1 MGTEVFGVDI
11 DVDVEVPE
19 FVGEVLGADVDEE
32 VVVDVDVDVDVEAE
46 AEADAITK
54 PQPRAGSFRVR
65 GFEMGNCAGGGEVGG
80 VVVFVGGVVV
90 LEFPLDVVR
99 VVGPVVD
106 VVLAAFLELFKRA
119 PTSTSASST
128 TARTI
133 RSGQRRWEGVLNVF
147 RISSSR

>member
-11 DVDVEVPE
+11 DVDVEVPA
-19 FVGEVLGADVDEE
+19 FVDEVLGADVDEE
-32 VVVDVDVDVDVEAE
+32 AVVVVDVE

-65 GFEMGNCAGGGEVGG
+65 GFEMGNCAGGGEEGG
-80 VVVFVGGVVV
+80 VVVVVGVVGV

-119 PTSTSASST
+119 PTSTNASST

-133 RSGQRRWEGVLNVF
+133 RSGQRRWEGVLNVL

>member
-11 DVDVEVPE
+11 DVDVEVPA
-19 FVGEVLGADVDEE
+19 FVDEVLGADVDEE
-32 VVVDVDVDVDVEAE
+32 VVVVVDVE

-54 PQPRAGSFRVR
+54 PQPCAGSFRVR
-65 GFEMGNCAGGGEVGG
+65 GFEMGNCAGGGEEGG
-80 VVVFVGGVVV
+80 VVVVGVVGV
-90 LEFPLDVVR
+90 LEFPFDVVR

-133 RSGQRRWEGVLNVF
+133 RSGQRRWEGVLNVL

>member
-11 DVDVEVPE
+11 DVDVEVPT
-19 FVGEVLGADVDEE
+19 FVDEVLGADVDEE
-32 VVVDVDVDVDVEAE
+32 VVVDVDVDVEAG
-46 AEADAITK
+46 ADAITK